1 MRLLVYLWNDYL
13 NYDLREICT
22 RKGID
27 FTCLQWQFQNRD
39 YDEAFFTWFDREID
53 SKTYDALISI
63 NYFPVLAEICKKK
76 HLKYIAWCYD
86 NPLNVRNIENTL
98 AYETN
103 YVFVFDRVQWSKYV
117 SQGFS
122 TVYHMPLG
130 VNAGRVS
137 RIRATAADYKC
148 YGAEAAFVGNLYESK
163 LLELLQPLED
173 YTKGYLKALM
183 DAQQKLYG
191 CYLFDEFIT
200 DEYVGGINQQYQD
213 KAPGTEFQVSK
224 EALSFAMASEVTRR
238 ERIILLNLM
247 GKRYQ
252 TKFYSYDKSG
262 LVRNVEYA
270 GSLDYVTQMPL
281 AFQCAKINL
290 NPTLRIIQTGIP
302 LRAFDIMGSGGF
314 LLSNWQEE
322 LAEYYV
328 DGQDMVLY
336 ESVEDA
342 VEKAGFYIRNDA
354 AREKIIASGRR
365 KTLEEHS
372 LERII
377 EEMLKIAGCR

>member
-1 MRLLVYLWNDYL
+1 M
-13 NYDLREICT
+13 
-22 RKGID
+22 
-27 FTCLQWQFQNRD
+27 
-39 YDEAFFTWFDREID
+39 WFDREID
-53 SKTYDALISI
+53 SKKYDALVSV
-63 NYFPVLAEICKKK
+63 NYFPVLAEICKKN

-86 NPLNVRNIENTL
+86 NPLNVKHIENTL

-103 YVFVFDRVQWSKYV
+103 YVFVFDRVQWSKYA

-137 RIRATAADYKC
+137 RVKATAEDYKR
-148 YGAEAAFVGNLYESK
+148 YSAETAFVGNLYESK

-183 DAQQKLYG
+183 DVQQKLYG

-200 DEYVGGINQQYQD
+200 DEYVDGINHQYQK

-247 GKRYQ
+247 GSRYQ
-252 TKFYSYDKSG
+252 TRFYSYDKSD
-262 LVRNVEYA
+262 LVRNVEYS

-290 NPTLRIIQTGIP
+290 NPTLRIIQSGIP

-336 ESVEDA
+336 ESIEDA
-342 VEKAGFYIRNDA
+342 VEKAGFYIQNDA

-365 KTLEEHS
+365 KTLEEHN
-372 LERII
+372 LESII
-377 EEMLKIAGCR
+377 GAMLKIAGCR

>member
-1 MRLLVYLWNDYL
+1 MRLLIYLWNDYL

-27 FTCLQWQFQNRD
+27 FKCIQWQFQNRE
-39 YDEAFFTWFDREID
+39 YDEDFFQWFDREVD
-53 SKTYDALISI
+53 SKQFDALISI
-63 NYFPVLAEICKKK
+63 NYFPVLAEACKKN

-86 NPLNVRNIENTL
+86 NPLNVRHIENTL

-103 YVFVFDRVQWSKYV
+103 YVFVFDRVQRNKYAAR
-117 SQGFS
+117 GFS
-122 TVYHMPLG
+122 AVYHMPLG

-137 RIRATAADYKC
+137 RMKATAEDYKR
-148 YGAEAAFVGNLYESK
+148 YGAETAFVGNLYESK
-163 LLELLQPLED
+163 LPEMLLPMED

-183 DAQQKLYG
+183 DVQQKLYG

-200 DEYVGGINQQYQD
+200 DEYVDGINQQYQ
-213 KAPGTEFQVSK
+213 KKVPGTEFQVSK

-247 GKRYQ
+247 GSRYH
-252 TKFYSYDKSG
+252 TKFYSYDQSD

-270 GSLDYVTQMPL
+270 GSLDYVSQMPF

-290 NPTLRIIQTGIP
+290 NPTLRIIQSGIP

-322 LAEYYV
+322 LAEFYV

-336 ESVEDA
+336 ESLEDA
-342 VEKAGFYIRNDA
+342 VEKADFYIKHEEI
-354 AREKIIASGRR
+354 REKIVASGRR

-372 LERII
+372 LEHII

>member
-1 MRLLVYLWNDYL
+1 MRLLIYVWNDYL
-13 NYDLREICT
+13 NYDIREICA
-22 RKGID
+22 RKGIG
-27 FTCLQWQFQNRD
+27 FTCIQWQFQNRA
-39 YDEAFFTWFDREID
+39 YDEDFIRWFDREID
-53 SKTYDALISI
+53 NKQFDALISV
-63 NYFPVLAEICKKK
+63 NYFPVLAEVCNKNK
-76 HLKYIAWCYD
+76 LKYIAWCYD
-86 NPLNVRNIENTL
+86 NPLNVRNIEKTL

-103 YVFVFDRVQWSKYV
+103 YVFVFDRIQRNKYV
-117 SQGFS
+117 SLGFS

-137 RIRATAADYKC
+137 RMKATAEEHRR
-148 YGAEAAFVGNLYESK
+148 YGTETAFVGNLYESK
-163 LLELLQPLED
+163 LLEVLQPLGD

-183 DAQQKLYG
+183 DVQQKLYG
-191 CYLFDEFIT
+191 WYLLDEFIT
-200 DEYVGGINQQYQD
+200 DEYVDDINQQYQK
-213 KAPGTEFQVSK
+213 KARGIEFRISK

-247 GKRYQ
+247 GSRYK
-252 TKFYSYDKSG
+252 TKLYSYDKSD

-270 GSLDYVTQMPL
+270 GSLDYVSQMPL

-290 NPTLRIIQTGIP
+290 NPTLRIIQSGIP

-336 ESVEDA
+336 ESMEDA
-342 VEKAGFYIRNDA
+342 VEKADFYIKHEDI
-354 AREKIIASGRR
+354 REKIIASGRQ
-365 KTLEEHS
+365 KTLEKHS
-372 LERII
+372 LESII
-377 EEMLKIAGCR
+377 EEILKIAGCR